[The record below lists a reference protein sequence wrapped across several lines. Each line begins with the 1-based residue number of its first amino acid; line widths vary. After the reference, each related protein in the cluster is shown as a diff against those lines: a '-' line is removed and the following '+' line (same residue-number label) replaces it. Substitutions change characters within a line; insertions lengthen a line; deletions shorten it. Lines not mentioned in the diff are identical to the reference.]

1 MSWIFGFQTNT
12 CQVLMDLIGFEQFCT
27 LTEVVIGQAC
37 PECGQAEKH
46 GQQGQDPGQM
56 LGLKGL
62 DHPMND
68 ALCLT
73 CFHELFA

>member
-1 MSWIFGFQTNT
+1 MSRIPGFQTDA
-12 CQVLMDLIGFEQFCT
+12 CQVFMDLIGFEQFCA

-37 PECGQAEKH
+37 PECGQTDQH

-62 DHPMND
+62 NHPMND
-68 ALCLT
+68 ALCFT
-73 CFHELFA
+73 CFHGLFA